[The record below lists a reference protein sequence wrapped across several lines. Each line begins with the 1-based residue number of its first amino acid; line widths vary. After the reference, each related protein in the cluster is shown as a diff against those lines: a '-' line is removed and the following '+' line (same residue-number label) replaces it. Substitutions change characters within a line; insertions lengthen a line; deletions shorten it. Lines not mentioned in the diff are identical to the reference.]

1 MKLRVKQVNISS
13 GGPLVAVLNIHDAN
27 RLDLKALDRVKI
39 KKGRKSVIVA
49 VDLTKNHRAKK
60 GEIGLFEEVTNLLK
74 LKDKTIVDISVEPK
88 PISLQY
94 IKKKLDGERLTKI
107 EINEIIK
114 DIVENRL
121 TEVEIT
127 YFVSGCYI
135 NGMSLYESAYLTEA
149 IADNGKKLNLNK
161 YPVLDKHSIS
171 GVPGNRTTMI
181 IIPIV
186 TALGYIMPKTS
197 TRSITSA
204 SGTSD
209 TMEVLA
215 PVEHSVESIK
225 KIIKSV
231 GGCMVWGGA
240 LELASADDKLIKVE
254 KTISLD
260 PEGIMLASILA
271 KKFSAGATHIILDI
285 PYGKGSKVE
294 SKDVA
299 KRLKRKFEFLGKL
312 LGMEIRTYFSDGR
325 QPIGNGIGPALEA
338 RDVLMVLENKGPQ
351 DLKDKAVKMATIL
364 LSMVGVKNSYSKVIG
379 ILESGLALKK
389 MKEIIKAQGGN
400 PNISSDKIKV
410 GKFKMEI
417 RAKNSGIVK
426 EISNKNLV
434 KIAKL
439 AGAPE
444 DKGAG
449 IYFNVKLNEKVKK
462 NQILF
467 FIFADNKKRL
477 QYAKHIYNNS
487 KVITI
492 ENS

>member
-1 MKLRVKQVNISS
+1 MKLKVKSVNFSS
-13 GGPLVAVLNIHDAN
+13 GGPLVAVLNTHDASN
-27 RLDLKALDRVKI
+27 LDLKSLDRIKI
-39 KKGRKSVIVA
+39 KKERKEIVVA
-49 VDLTKNHRAKK
+49 VDISKDSKIKR
-60 GEIGLFEEVTNLLK
+60 GSIGLFEEVTNLLK
-74 LKDKTIVDISVEPK
+74 LKDKTIVNISVEPK

-94 IKKKLDGERLTKI
+94 IKKKLDGDRLTKI

-127 YFVSGCYI
+127 YFVSGCYV
-135 NGMSLYESAYLTEA
+135 NGLSLYESAYLTEA
-149 IADNGKKLNLNK
+149 ITDNGKRLNLNK
-161 YPVLDKHSIS
+161 YPILDKHSIS
-171 GVPGNRTTMI
+171 GIPGNRTTMI

-215 PVEHSVESIK
+215 PVEHSVNNIR
-225 KIIKSV
+225 KIIKEV

-271 KKFSAGATHIILDI
+271 KKFSVGATHIILDI
-285 PYGKGSKVE
+285 PWGKGSKVE
-294 SKDVA
+294 SMSIA

-325 QPIGNGIGPALEA
+325 QPVGNGIGPALEA
-338 RDVLMVLENKGPQ
+338 RDVLMILENKGPK
-351 DLKDKAVKMATIL
+351 DLKEKAVKMASIL
-364 LSMVGVKNSYSKVIG
+364 LSMVGVKNSYNKALGV
-379 ILESGLALKK
+379 LESGLALKK

-400 PNISSDKIKV
+400 PNISSDKIKL
-410 GKFKMEI
+410 GKFRCEI
-417 RAKNSGIVK
+417 RAKNSGIIK
-426 EISNKNLV
+426 EISNKSLV
-434 KIAKL
+434 KIAKV

-444 DKGAG
+444 DQGAG
-449 IYFNVKLNEKVKK
+449 IFFNVKLNEKVKK

-467 FIFADNKKRL
+467 FIFAENKKRL

-487 KVITI
+487 KVITL
-492 ENS
+492 ENG